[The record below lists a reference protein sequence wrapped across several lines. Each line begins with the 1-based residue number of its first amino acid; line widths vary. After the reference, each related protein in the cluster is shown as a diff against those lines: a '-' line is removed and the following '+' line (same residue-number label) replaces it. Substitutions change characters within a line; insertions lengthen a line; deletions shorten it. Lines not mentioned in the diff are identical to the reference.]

1 MNIFIIKK
9 IMEQNNNANIVNEAN
24 PSIIWTQY
32 MDYLTTKGRNMK
44 AEYAKRMRANNPF
57 TWNDLDIVNKDI
69 HDELDYIMT
78 WDDKFKNESIY
89 KSNIVRLTE
98 SQLNS
103 IIKESVR
110 KILIENEQ
118 SHLMF

>member
-1 MNIFIIKK
+1 
-9 IMEQNNNANIVNEAN
+9 
-24 PSIIWTQY
+24 
-32 MDYLTTKGRNMK
+32 MK